1 MKHLK
6 LLLRSLIKNDAC
18 VEGGRTYPWWVAVI
32 FFFLSTAISLIP
44 TTVSLFTVDA
54 GSLIT
59 QATYDTDKGFYQVL
73 EAMEKDGIDLQ
84 FYNEHTVENFNE
96 QKDAEGN
103 TITPYVQLTSE
114 WKNGEIVG
122 GELIKKPY
130 VVTEKV
136 ITKYTTTTAE
146 DGTVTTEIEEKE
158 VEIFKLYVFDQLNQE
173 ELKTKVNAV
182 LQGLNPYVTDEVEG
196 TPFTTNNTSFAIFGK
211 NTFVWV
217 KYNANKAPVLNDNG
231 ESQGFQPVGQ
241 FTGTYR
247 DIASVKFLSEL
258 KKETLTETVA
268 VTATFLNE
276 AFNEI
281 KLQNAGIQIAI
292 YLAINAG
299 IVLLMGFVLWLMTR
313 GKNNPFRC
321 YKIWETMKIASWTAF
336 TPALLSMILGF
347 IIGSTNSLAG
357 FMFVLTFGIRSMW
370 LAMKNLKPNANTT
383 AQK

>member
-44 TTVSLFTVDA
+44 TTVTLFTVDA
-54 GSLIT
+54 GTLIT
-59 QATYDTDKGFYQVL
+59 QAAYDTDKGFYQVL

-96 QKDAEGN
+96 LKDDEGN
-103 TITPYVQLTSE
+103 QILPYAKLTGE
-114 WKNGEIVG
+114 WKNGDIVD

-130 VVTEKV
+130 VVTERV

-146 DGTVTTEIEEKE
+146 DGTITTEVEEQD
-158 VEIFKLYVFDQLNQE
+158 VEIFKLYVFDELNQE
-173 ELKTKVNAV
+173 QIATKVTAV
-182 LQGLNPYVTDEVEG
+182 LQGLNPYVTDAIEG
-196 TPFTTNNTSFAIFGK
+196 QDATKNNTSFALFGK
-211 NTFVWV
+211 NSFVWV
-217 KYNANKAPVLNDNG
+217 KYNSNKMPVINDNG
-231 ESQGFQPVGQ
+231 DIQGFTPAGQ
-241 FTGTYR
+241 FTGTYK
-247 DIASVKFLSEL
+247 DIASIKFLSEL
-258 KKETLTETVA
+258 KKPTLTETVDD
-268 VTATFLNE
+268 TAIFLNE

-281 KLQNAGIQIAI
+281 KLQNAGIQLAI

-321 YKIWETMKIASWTAF
+321 YKIWETMKIATWTAF

-347 IIGSTNSLAG
+347 LIGSSNPLAG
-357 FMFVLTFGIRSMW
+357 FMFVLVFGIRSMW
-370 LAMKNLKPNANTT
+370 LAMKNLKPAPN
-383 AQK
+383 Q